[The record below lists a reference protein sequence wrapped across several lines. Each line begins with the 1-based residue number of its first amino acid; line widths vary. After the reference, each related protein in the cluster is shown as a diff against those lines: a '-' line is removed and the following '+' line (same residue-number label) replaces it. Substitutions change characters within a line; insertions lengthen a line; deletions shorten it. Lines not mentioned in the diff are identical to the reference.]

1 MRKELDRRVRNRA
14 NHRCEYCQ
22 MPQSAIDFAFP
33 IDHIIAQQHGG
44 RTVFSNLALA
54 CLKCNRHKGPNIA
67 GIDPLSGEAVPLFN
81 PRRDRWSDHF
91 EWKGPVLL
99 GKTSRGLATIQVLA
113 INHEATVNIRRVL
126 IALGPFPPDSS
137 R

>member
-22 MPQSAIDFAFP
+22 MPQSAIDFTFP

-44 RTVFSNLALA
+44 RSVFSNLALA

-67 GIDPLSGEAVPLFN
+67 GIDPISGEAVPLFN
-81 PRRDRWSDHF
+81 PRRDRWPDHF

-113 INHEATVNIRRVL
+113 INHKGTVNIRREL
-126 IALGPFPPDSS
+126 MALGAFPPDSS
-137 R
+137 